1 MYPRIRW
8 EGVRGTHFGNYW
20 YGAVPGCA
28 YIKKVTYEIKAISL
42 EPYDAQWQICLPYS
56 VYVYGLVIC
65 NPETYWNVLHVSNER

>member
-42 EPYDAQWQICLPYS
+42 EPYDAQ
-56 VYVYGLVIC
+56 
-65 NPETYWNVLHVSNER
+65 